1 MAEKPE
7 PGWYTDPQD
16 VGRHRYWDGAAWT
29 DKTRLAS
36 ATGSAARVPRRRGR
50 SDLIVGLAVGAIAL
64 VIIGVAL
71 IVLLAGRGSHPQAT
85 TTPSATPTPTA
96 TPTPPAPRA
105 TPTTQPSDVIVPQGW
120 TLFTS
125 PTGVMSYAVEPT
137 WTNLIDDT
145 SQDLVHSIYAD
156 IPGVT
161 SEYSGGWMVSGS
173 AATQESD
180 IYIIAVS
187 DGTDTADLQQEAVTW
202 AGNQVDSPV
211 ATVDEAFTSG
221 HGYDAWRYVYTGTYS
236 DVTYDETI
244 LVLRAGTTFVY
255 VYGSSTE
262 GYDKF
267 STELQTLADS
277 VVVHHPPL
285 EH

>member
-1 MAEKPE
+1 MARAPE
-7 PGWYTDPQD
+7 AGWYADPQD

-36 ATGSAARVPRRRGR
+36 GPGSTARVSRQRGR
-50 SDLIVGLAVGAIAL
+50 SDLILGLAIGAIAL
-64 VIIGVAL
+64 VVIGVAL
-71 IVLLAGRGSHPQAT
+71 IVVLASRGSSPEAT
-85 TTPSATPTPTA
+85 TTPSATPSATA
-96 TPTPPAPRA
+96 TAAAPRA
-105 TPTTQPSDVIVPQGW
+105 TPTTQPSDVIVPEGW

-125 PTGVMSYAVEPT
+125 PTGVLSYAVEPT

-156 IPGVT
+156 VPGVT

-173 AATQESD
+173 AQTQESD

-202 AGNQVDSPV
+202 AGDQVDSPV
-211 ATVDEAFTSG
+211 ATVDAPFNSG
-221 HGYDAWRYVYTGTYS
+221 HGYDAWRYVYTGTYEN
-236 DVTYDETI
+236 VFYFETVV
-244 LVLRAGTTFVY
+244 VLRAGTTLVY
-255 VYGSSTE
+255 VYGTSTE

-277 VVVHHPPL
+277 IVVHHPPL